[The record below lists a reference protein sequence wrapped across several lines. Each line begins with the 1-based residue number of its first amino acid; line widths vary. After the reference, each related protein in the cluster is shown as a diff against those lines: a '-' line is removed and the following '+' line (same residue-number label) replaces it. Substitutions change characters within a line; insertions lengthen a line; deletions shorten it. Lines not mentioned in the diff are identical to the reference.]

1 MRNILS
7 GIFNADNT
15 SSWTWTHSGRTAKRF
30 QGRKRTAT
38 GAIVTD
44 GRGFFEGIERGI
56 SWSQRGV
63 YPAPWGEKLSKVDG
77 DARVGQVRVTNPFW
91 VCG

>member
-1 MRNILS
+1 MDMDPFGENS
-7 GIFNADNT
+7 KAV
-15 SSWTWTHSGRTAKRF
+15 S
-30 QGRKRTAT
+30 RKETYSN
-38 GAIVTD
+38 GGHCD
-44 GRGFFEGIERGI
+44 GWEGVFWRIERGI

-63 YPAPWGEKLSKVDG
+63 YPAPWREKLSKVDG